1 MGQVVTS
8 GWRRLAVASLL
19 GVGLIGAVGDMTQGM
34 APDDWLFLTAMVPLA
49 LVGSVLVLRVPS
61 NPLSWMLYAVA
72 LGIGVVSVV
81 DLIGNDLAYD
91 LAIGIYLFAVL
102 IPVFGVMVPLLFP
115 TGSPPSLRWRWV
127 TPVTWVAVTGMWIA
141 LILEGVVTGDVTGDV
156 SCTSVLGCVA
166 NAGVVVILF
175 CVVSAVVSFVLRW
188 RRSTGVEREQLRWLV
203 PPFIALMIGVVGEF
217 GGGQGGWV
225 ANVFLPLGLFLVPVA
240 MGIAITRYRLY
251 EIDRIISR
259 TVTYA
264 VVAGVL
270 AGAVAGVAAM
280 VGTRFDSP
288 PVVAATTLGVAAVFN
303 PLRRRVQRVVDRR
316 FNRSRYDAERV
327 MDDFAATLR
336 DMTGAE
342 EVVAGWM
349 ASVET
354 TMNPSAVGVWVR

>member
-1 MGQVVTS
+1 
-8 GWRRLAVASLL
+8 
-19 GVGLIGAVGDMTQGM
+19 
-34 APDDWLFLTAMVPLA
+34 
-49 LVGSVLVLRVPS
+49 
-61 NPLSWMLYAVA
+61 
-72 LGIGVVSVV
+72 
-81 DLIGNDLAYD
+81 
-91 LAIGIYLFAVL
+91 
-102 IPVFGVMVPLLFP
+102 
-115 TGSPPSLRWRWV
+115 
-127 TPVTWVAVTGMWIA
+127 
-141 LILEGVVTGDVTGDV
+141 
-156 SCTSVLGCVA
+156 
-166 NAGVVVILF
+166 
-175 CVVSAVVSFVLRW
+175 
-188 RRSTGVEREQLRWLV
+188 VEREQLRWLV